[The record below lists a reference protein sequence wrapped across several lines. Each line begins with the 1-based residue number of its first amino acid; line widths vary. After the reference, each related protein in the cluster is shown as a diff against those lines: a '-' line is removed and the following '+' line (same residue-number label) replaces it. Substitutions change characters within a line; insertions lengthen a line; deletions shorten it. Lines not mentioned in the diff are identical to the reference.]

1 MKILRTLFG
10 IPCLAFV
17 LSGVFFASVRLEATE
32 TTPQKDGDMPGTFTV
47 GKNPVRILFD
57 GNNLWVANYLSNNV
71 MKMKK

>member
-1 MKILRTLFG
+1 MKMLRAILG
-10 IPCLAFV
+10 IPYLALV
-17 LSGVFFASVRLEATE
+17 LSGIFSSSMRLEATE